1 MQHALRPIAEENRM
15 TVKSGMY
22 LSTYHTGPFEN
33 IGEAH
38 RRVRDYALANGFK
51 PVDGVFERFVTD
63 YWTTYDQDLFVA
75 EVLLPVER

>member
-1 MQHALRPIAEENRM
+1 M
-15 TVKSGMY
+15 
-22 LSTYHTGPFEN
+22 
-33 IGEAH
+33 
-38 RRVRDYALANGFK
+38 RDYALANGFK